1 MLSDAEVTA
10 YCRML
15 VSARSMKQREV
26 ALDALVLYLS
36 DTGQLR
42 SGLTH
47 AEQDREAFAFA
58 SRRIEE
64 EDTAGR

>member
-1 MLSDAEVTA
+1 MLTDAEVTA

-15 VSARSMKQREV
+15 VSARSMKQHEV

-36 DTGQLR
+36 DTSQLR
-42 SGLTH
+42 RGLTR

-64 EDTAGR
+64 DDAGGR